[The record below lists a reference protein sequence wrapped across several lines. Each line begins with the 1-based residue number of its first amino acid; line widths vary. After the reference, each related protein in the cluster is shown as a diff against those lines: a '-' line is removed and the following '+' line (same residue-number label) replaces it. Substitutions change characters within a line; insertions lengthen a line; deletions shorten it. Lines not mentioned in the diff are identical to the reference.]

1 MNKINVHINKYANNA
16 TVIHHVD
23 LNARILKSIFY
34 AFGLLALGY
43 VFILGNLVTNIIER
57 RTLEIEARDLTNVLS
72 ALELEYLEKGSII
85 DLDYSHSL
93 GFKDTKIFYA
103 TRLNIDN
110 VKLAK
115 NVR

>member
-1 MNKINVHINKYANNA
+1 MNRINVNINKYANNA
-16 TVIHHVD
+16 TVINHVD
-23 LNARILKSIFY
+23 LNARILKFIFY
-34 AFGLLALGY
+34 AFGILALGY

-57 RTLEIEARDLTNVLS
+57 RTLEVEARELTNVLS
-72 ALELEYLEKGSII
+72 SLELEYLEKGSAI
-85 DLDYSHSL
+85 DLEYSHNL

-103 TRLNIDN
+103 TRLNVDN